1 MLSPD
6 ECPLLSCGIFHEGP
20 NLRSGTGSLAV
31 GVNATRTGVS
41 EMLLLDTDLCLALL
55 RGDRGVLE
63 HLPDGMEPVAI
74 CFASVGELYAAA
86 YTSSLAVNNTRLVHE
101 FLLTVPVLES
111 NNDIAARFGRLKSED
126 TTDKS
131 DTILYIAA
139 AALSSNATLLSGRP
153 EEYAGIDELQLQVFR

>member
-1 MLSPD
+1 
-6 ECPLLSCGIFHEGP
+6 
-20 NLRSGTGSLAV
+20 
-31 GVNATRTGVS
+31 
-41 EMLLLDTDLCLALL
+41 MLLLDTDLCLALL

-63 HLPDGMEPVAI
+63 YVRDGVEPITI
-74 CFASVGELYAAA
+74 CFATVAELYTAAH
-86 YTSSLAVNNTRLVHE
+86 TSSLAVNNTRLVHE

-153 EEYAGIDELQLQVFR
+153 EEYERIDELQLQVYR